1 MDTND
6 NVYVK
11 TVRNPYKKYKGN
23 TKGKLVGKMT
33 HSGTS
38 ITKIFFLKIT
48 KGIIPILENE
58 KLWDKVI

>member
-11 TVRNPYKKYKGN
+11 TVRNPYKKYKEN
-23 TKGKLVGKMT
+23 TKGKLVGKND

-38 ITKIFFLKIT
+38 ITKIFF
-48 KGIIPILENE
+48 
-58 KLWDKVI
+58 